1 MKIEINIVDN
11 LRIGEIGSKV
21 KKAATQA
28 LKDTVLDIE
37 RDAKSLAPVKTG
49 HHRRSIESQAKELEG
64 QVNSTSGY
72 GGYLELGTS
81 KMVARPH
88 FKPALDMNLTE
99 QKFAEK
105 IKGNL

>member
-37 RDAKSLAPVKTG
+37 RDTISPC
-49 HHRRSIESQAKELEG
+49 
-64 QVNSTSGY
+64 N
-72 GGYLELGTS
+72 
-81 KMVARPH
+81 M
-88 FKPALDMNLTE
+88 
-99 QKFAEK
+99 
-105 IKGNL
+105 